1 MVKKITR
8 IRPLQLGKVSAV
20 IYGFFSLLF
29 IPFILIPG
37 LLSRKGGP
45 GIIFILAMPILY
57 IAISFIMAVITAAIY
72 NLCAKWIGGIEIE
85 LED

>member
-1 MVKKITR
+1 MLKKITR
-8 IRPLQLGKVSAV
+8 INPLQLGKVSAV

-29 IPFILIPG
+29 MLFMLIPTF
-37 LLSRKGGP
+37 LSKQPGP
-45 GIIFILAMPILY
+45 KIIFILAIPIFY
-57 IAISFIMAVITAAIY
+57 IVAAFVMAVITALIY